1 MAKSLLSQLN
11 ATEEFRPISIHLL
24 EGTTRKVIKHLLAT
38 TEFRVTLESVAQRI
52 GRNLLLNGGV
62 TTSTGT
68 EKLVLIRQSH
78 ETKPATYHV
87 YRNEKKDDILTK
99 KVAEVVKK
107 ERDKIGA
114 R

>member
-1 MAKSLLSQLN
+1 MPKSLLSQLST
-11 ATEEFRPISIHLL
+11 TEEFRPINIHLL
-24 EGTTRKVIKHLLAT
+24 DDTTRKVINCLAT
-38 TEFRVTLESVAQRI
+38 TTEFTITLEPLAKRI
-52 GRNLLLNGGV
+52 GRNLLLNGGA

-68 EKLVLIRQSH
+68 EKLVLIRQFH
-78 ETKPATYHV
+78 EIKPATYHV